1 MRVRVRFSF
10 VCFFRSLVRKDVD
23 VVDERKTM
31 SLLLSFQP
39 RLGPT
44 LVKKLRVKRPMSRQL
59 DYFSS
64 HAATIP
70 FQPLMLPTT
79 SKPKIYEN
87 SCHPSLAFVARRLG
101 MPF

>member
-1 MRVRVRFSF
+1 
-10 VCFFRSLVRKDVD
+10 
-23 VVDERKTM
+23 M

-79 SKPKIYEN
+79 SKPKNLRELM
-87 SCHPSLAFVARRLG
+87 PSLPRFCRSSLRHAILG
-101 MPF
+101 TSDIILPVVSPKDTDGRGKLCK